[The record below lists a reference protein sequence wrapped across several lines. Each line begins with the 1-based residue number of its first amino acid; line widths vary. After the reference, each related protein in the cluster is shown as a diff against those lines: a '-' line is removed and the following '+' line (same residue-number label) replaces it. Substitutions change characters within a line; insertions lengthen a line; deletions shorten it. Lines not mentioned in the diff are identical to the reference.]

1 MTKTPLISIKNLS
14 ISTASSTV
22 GGGLPLIQNY
32 NLELIAGQT
41 AAISAPTGSGKTS
54 LFNYIAGILPEKSFT
69 ITGQVQ
75 KTEGLQISYAFQE
88 ARLLLGQSALKNV
101 MLPLENIMD
110 LDSARALAKSWLQ
123 KFKLLNKID
132 EKAGKLSGGEQQR
145 TGLARAFA
153 YSQVLVTI
161 KKSPCLL
168 LLDEPYASQDK
179 DNIQN
184 IKNLIKEQLLLPD
197 LAILII
203 SHQA

>member
-14 ISTASSTV
+14 VSTAVSGS
-22 GGGLPLIQNY
+22 GAGLPLIQNY
-32 NLELIAGQT
+32 NLELMAGQT
-41 AAISAPTGSGKTS
+41 AVISAPTGSGKTS

-101 MLPLENIMD
+101 MLPLEKL
-110 LDSARALAKSWLQ
+110 LDYDRARTLAKEWLK

-153 YSQVLVTI
+153 YSQLLTGI
-161 KKSPCLL
+161 NKSPCLL
-168 LLDEPYASQDK
+168 LLDEPYASQDQE
-179 DNIQN
+179 NIQN

-203 SHQA
+203 SHQT